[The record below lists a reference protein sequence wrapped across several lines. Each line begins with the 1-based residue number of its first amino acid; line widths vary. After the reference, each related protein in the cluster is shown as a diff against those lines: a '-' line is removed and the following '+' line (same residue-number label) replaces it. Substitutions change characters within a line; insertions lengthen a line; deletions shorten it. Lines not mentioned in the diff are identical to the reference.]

1 MLYLSSFNALSTD
14 EQPNVL
20 FFEGQ
25 EKLPEL
31 TDESRDDYLRMTR
44 TVLGYDSRLNPV
56 RGQSGDRYY
65 FTYLK
70 YSHQGNINISAVD
83 NTVEQQAKQSDVVSP
98 MCSRADVEDYVVFSP
113 MKGSNQ
119 VHTTVINPGDGH
131 SVLIW
136 PEYAIKMQ
144 MNGASGGSG
153 SVYCKQ
159 GVYGSAASEIV
170 AQTVSIP
177 NFDHSNHYY
186 SMRVGISDDIP
197 LHEGPTRSTIPD
209 GYPIR
214 FEFADNTG
222 DGLFY
227 SDEDIGFVDEVVS
240 LDHAVICYEDKWL
253 RLYSEVDFKADTGL
267 IPGTRPYIQFIQ
279 SHTEL

>member
-1 MLYLSSFNALSTD
+1 MFYLSSFNALASD

-31 TDESRDDYLRMTR
+31 TDETRDDYLRKTR

-56 RGQSGDRYY
+56 RGQTGDRYY

-70 YSHQGNINISAVD
+70 YSHQGNIAISAED
-83 NTVEQQAKQSDVVSP
+83 NTVEQQAKQSEAVSP
-98 MCSRADVEDYVVFSP
+98 MCSQADVEEYVVFTP
-113 MKGSNQ
+113 MNGTTQ

-144 MNGASGGSG
+144 QAASSGGSG

-159 GVYGSAASEIV
+159 GVYGSSASEIAV
-170 AQTVSIP
+170 QGVSISS
-177 NFDHSNHYY
+177 FDHSSHPYT
-186 SMRVGISDDIP
+186 MRVAINDDIP
-197 LHEGPTRSTIPD
+197 FHEGPTRSTIPN
-209 GYPIR
+209 GYPVR
-214 FEFADNTG
+214 FEFADNKA

-227 SDEDIGFVDEVVS
+227 SDEDIGFVDELVD
-240 LDHAVICYEDKWL
+240 LDHAIICYDDLWF
-253 RLYSEVDFKADTGL
+253 RLHSEVDFKVDRGL
-267 IPGTRPYIQFIQ
+267 LPGTRPFISFVQ